1 MTRPCYIIDAFAS
14 EPYSGNPAAVVLDAD
29 GLDEAT
35 MQHVAAEFNLS
46 ETAFV
51 LPPKGAA
58 LREGA
63 DAGPAADLGIHLRWF
78 TPTAEV
84 AMCGHATI
92 ATAHALVE
100 SGRLPVG
107 ADTESVTLRIETLS
121 GLLTAFIE
129 SIPGVEGGCMI
140 WLDLID
146 PILAPVTLAGN
157 ELGSVLNL
165 STEAFDT
172 SLPIVQTQDDDLLAF
187 VRDHG
192 SLNDV
197 RPDFA
202 ALAKLLAQHGVRG
215 LCLATIH
222 TLTPSISVQSRFFA
236 PAVGIAEDP
245 VTGSV
250 HGPLAV
256 HLVTQGV
263 IPVQDGLAAL
273 TCTQGRPGGRTGLVH
288 ALVQPKGGG
297 VCAVRIGGRAVTTV
311 RGTLTV

>member
-1 MTRPCYIIDAFAS
+1 MPRPCYIIDAFAS
-14 EPYSGNPAAVVLDAD
+14 QPYSGNPAAVVLDAD
-29 GLDEAT
+29 GLDDAT
-35 MQHVAAEFNLS
+35 MQYIAAEFNLS

-58 LREGA
+58 LRG
-63 DAGPAADLGIHLRWF
+63 AADLGIHLRWF

-100 SGRLPVG
+100 SGRVRLG
-107 ADTESVTLRIETLS
+107 AETESAVVRIETLS
-121 GLLTAFIE
+121 GLLTAFVE
-129 SIPGVEGGCMI
+129 PIPGVEDGCLI

-146 PILAPVTLAGN
+146 PNLTRVALGGS
-157 ELGSVLNL
+157 ELGSALNL
-165 STEAFDT
+165 SEEAFDT
-172 SLPIVQTQDDDLLAF
+172 LLPIVRTQDDDVLVF
-187 VRDHG
+187 VRDHR
-192 SLNDV
+192 SLNDA
-197 RPDFA
+197 RPDFT
-202 ALAKLLAQHGVRG
+202 ALRTLLEQHGVRG

-222 TLTPSISVQSRFFA
+222 TLTPSINVQSRFFA
-236 PAVGIAEDP
+236 PTVGIAEDP

-263 IPVQDGLAAL
+263 IPVQDGIAAL
-273 TCTQGRPGGRTGLVH
+273 TCTQGKPGGRAGLVH

-297 VCAVRIGGRAVTTV
+297 VCSVRVGGRAITTV
-311 RGTLTV
+311 RGTLTI

>member
-1 MTRPCYIIDAFAS
+1 MARPCYIIDAFAS

-29 GLDEAT
+29 GLDDAT

-100 SGRLPVG
+100 SGRLHVG
-107 ADTESVTLRIETLS
+107 AEAESVTIRIETLS
-121 GLLTAFIE
+121 GLLIAFIE
-129 SIPGVEGGCMI
+129 PIPGVEGGCLI
-140 WLDLID
+140 WLDLIE
-146 PILAPVTLAGN
+146 PILTPVTLGGS
-157 ELGSVLNL
+157 ELASALNL

-172 SLPIVQTQDDDLLAF
+172 SLPIVQTQDDDLLVF
-187 VRDHG
+187 VADHG
-192 SLNDV
+192 SLNEA
-197 RPDFA
+197 RPDFT
-202 ALAKLLAQHGVRG
+202 ALRTLLEQHRVRG

-236 PAVGIAEDP
+236 PTVGINEDP

-256 HLVTQGV
+256 HLVTLGV
-263 IPVQDGLAAL
+263 IPVQDGIAAL
-273 TCTQGRPGGRTGLVH
+273 TCTQGKPGGRAGLVH
-288 ALVQPKGGG
+288 ALVQPKGDG
-297 VCAVRIGGRAVTTV
+297 VCTVRIGGRAVTTV
-311 RGTLTV
+311 RGTLAL